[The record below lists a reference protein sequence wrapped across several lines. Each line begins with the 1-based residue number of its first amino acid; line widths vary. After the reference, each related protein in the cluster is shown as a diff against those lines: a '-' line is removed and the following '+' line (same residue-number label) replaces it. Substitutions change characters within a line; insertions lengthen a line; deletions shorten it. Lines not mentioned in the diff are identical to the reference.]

1 MSADLQSIVEAVK
14 AAIVAVPSLGSSRVG
29 VGEYMPQIQAQTP
42 PWVRVGL
49 PSGFVTD
56 DADTIGLYRRTVEIP
71 VLVAAAGTASS
82 PEQQA
87 WGVLTLVDT
96 VISALEADRGL
107 GGRVIDLHVSGG
119 AMGSVKGLP
128 GLSVAVLSV
137 RVYYDISAG
146 L

>member
-1 MSADLQSIVEAVK
+1 MSDLISIVEAIEAV
-14 AAIVAVPSLGSSRVG
+14 IVAIPSLGASRVG
-29 VGEYMPQIQAQTP
+29 LGEYIAEMQAPTP

-49 PSGFVTD
+49 PTDFSTD

-71 VLVAAAGTASS
+71 LLVAAAGTAST
-82 PEQQA
+82 PREQA
-87 WGVLTLVDT
+87 RGVLALIDT
-96 VISALEADRGL
+96 VIAALEADRGL
-107 GGRVIDLHVSGG
+107 GGRVIDLHVSGRSLG
-119 AMGSVKGLP
+119 AVKGLP

>member
-1 MSADLQSIVEAVK
+1 MSADLQGIVEAIK
-14 AAIVAVPSLGSSRVG
+14 AAIVAIPSLGANRVG
-29 VGEYMPQIQAQTP
+29 IGEYIPEMQAQTP

-49 PSGFVTD
+49 PSGFTTD
-56 DADTIGLYRRTVEIP
+56 DADTIGLYRRTVEVP
-71 VLVAAAGTASS
+71 VLVSAAGTASA

-96 VISALEADRGL
+96 VIAALEADRGL

-119 AMGSVKGLP
+119 PMGSVKGLP